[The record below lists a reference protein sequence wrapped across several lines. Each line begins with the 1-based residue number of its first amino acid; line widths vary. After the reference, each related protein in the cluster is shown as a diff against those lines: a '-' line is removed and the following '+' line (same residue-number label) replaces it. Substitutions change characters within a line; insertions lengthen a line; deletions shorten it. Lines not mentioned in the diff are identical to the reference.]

1 MILSKILLESTNSNV
16 QIDIRDPKSLTSEEI
31 SQCDYLINQLRKS
44 HKQYDKITNLTP
56 IKHDSDFRTRIYKG
70 PKTVFSRVVLATLDD
85 HIIGLMIYKEFT
97 PDYSPYKESAAWL
110 STIVVDEKFRK
121 LGVGSRMM
129 SFIKQYVKKNRP
141 VIRLMLGVS
150 CHNTAGI
157 ALYNKFG
164 FVPVNQ
170 GMVCKL

>member
-1 MILSKILLESTNSNV
+1 MILSKILLESTTGNI
-16 QIDIRDPKSLTSEEI
+16 QIQIKDPKSLTNEEI

-44 HKQYDKITNLTP
+44 HKQYDKITKLTP
-56 IKHDSDFRTRIYKG
+56 VETNSDFKTRIYEG
-70 PKTVFSRVVLATLDD
+70 PKTIITKVVLATLDD
-85 HIIGLMIYKEFT
+85 HIIGLMIYKEF
-97 PDYSPYKESAAWL
+97 PQQYNHYKESMAWL
-110 STIVVDEKFRK
+110 STIVVDEQFRR
-121 LGVGSRMM
+121 LGVASKMM

-141 VIRLMLGVS
+141 VIRLMLGVA

-164 FVPVNQ
+164 FVPVSQ